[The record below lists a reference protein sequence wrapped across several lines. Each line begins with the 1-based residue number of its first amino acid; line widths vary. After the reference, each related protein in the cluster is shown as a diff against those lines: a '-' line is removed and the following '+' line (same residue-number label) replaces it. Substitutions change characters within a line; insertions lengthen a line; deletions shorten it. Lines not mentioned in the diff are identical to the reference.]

1 MYQQQYQ
8 QGGYAPQNQGGYAPQ
23 NQNTYVGS
31 AKFQQGQYGLMVSI
45 SLNAEDIAKLQANLN
60 ANGWVTF
67 SLRERQQPSQSG
79 ATHYGVIRPPMDNQ
93 GGGYQQGYQQPRP
106 PQNYQPRPPQGYA
119 TNMPNRPNMPYR
131 QNAGGNGAGQYR
143 QGYPQAPAPTQYQQP
158 APPPQQ
164 PGYDNGG
171 FNQAP
176 APTQYQQPTLPPP
189 PAQQYQQPAPPPQQT
204 APAQHR
210 YTPADAQPPAAD
222 AEEDLINNNMPM

>member
-31 AKFQQGQYGLMVSI
+31 AKFQNGQYGLMVSV

-60 ANGWVTF
+60 ENGWVTF

-79 ATHYGVIRPPMDNQ
+79 ATHYGVIRPPMPQ
-93 GGGYQQGYQQPRP
+93 GGNQYGGNGYQQRPAPQYQQRP
-106 PQNYQPRPPQGYA
+106 
-119 TNMPNRPNMPYR
+119 
-131 QNAGGNGAGQYR
+131 QYR
-143 QGYPQAPAPTQYQQP
+143 QAPPQQYRQAPPPPQYQQP
-158 APPPQQ
+158 APPPQPQ
-164 PGYDNGG
+164 GYDNGG

-176 APTQYQQPTLPPP
+176 PPP
-189 PAQQYQQPAPPPQQT
+189 QYQQPAPPPQNP

-210 YTPADAQPPAAD
+210 YTSADAQPPAAD
-222 AEEDLINNNMPM
+222 DGQEPPIDNDMPM

>member
-23 NQNTYVGS
+23 NQNVYVGS
-31 AKFQQGQYGLMVSI
+31 AKFQQGQYGLMVSV

-79 ATHYGVIRPPMDNQ
+79 ATHYGVIRPPMDNL
-93 GGGYQQGYQQPRP
+93 GGYGQPQGNANWNGQVGPVGQVGQRGNQWNGARGQGYQQRP
-106 PQNYQPRPPQGYA
+106 PQNQGGYRQGPPPQGYQQ
-119 TNMPNRPNMPYR
+119 RP
-131 QNAGGNGAGQYR
+131 
-143 QGYPQAPAPTQYQQP
+143 PAPQYQQP
-158 APPPQQ
+158 APPPQ
-164 PGYDNGG
+164 
-171 FNQAP
+171 A
-176 APTQYQQPTLPPP
+176 
-189 PAQQYQQPAPPPQQT
+189 

-222 AEEDLINNNMPM
+222 DGQEPPIENDMPM

>member
-23 NQNTYVGS
+23 NQNVYVGS

-60 ANGWVTF
+60 QNGWVTF

-106 PQNYQPRPPQGYA
+106 PQNYQPRPPQGYQQ
-119 TNMPNRPNMPYR
+119 RPQGANWNG
-131 QNAGGNGAGQYR
+131 QNGPVGPVGQRGNQWNGARGQ
-143 QGYPQAPAPTQYQQP
+143 GYQQP

-176 APTQYQQPTLPPP
+176 APAPQYQQPEPPRRRLHRLSTVTLRP
-189 PAQQYQQPAPPPQQT
+189 
-204 APAQHR
+204 
-210 YTPADAQPPAAD
+210 TPSRPRRMQKRT
-222 AEEDLINNNMPM
+222 

>member
-23 NQNTYVGS
+23 NQNVYVGS

-60 ANGWVTF
+60 QNGWVTF

-106 PQNYQPRPPQGYA
+106 PQNYQPRPQQGYQQRPQGANWNGPVGPSSAMA
-119 TNMPNRPNMPYR
+119 TEGKQYGQRGN
-131 QNAGGNGAGQYR
+131 QWNGARGQ
-143 QGYPQAPAPTQYQQP
+143 GYQQP

-164 PGYDNGG
+164 
-171 FNQAP
+171 A
-176 APTQYQQPTLPPP
+176 
-189 PAQQYQQPAPPPQQT
+189 

-222 AEEDLINNNMPM
+222 DGQEPPIENDMPM

>member
-23 NQNTYVGS
+23 NQNVYVGS
-31 AKFQQGQYGLMVSI
+31 AKFQQGQYGLMVSV

-93 GGGYQQGYQQPRP
+93 GGGYQQGNANWNGQVGPVGQVGQRGNQWNGARGQGYQQRP
-106 PQNYQPRPPQGYA
+106 PQNQGGYRPAPG
-119 TNMPNRPNMPYR
+119 YR
-131 QNAGGNGAGQYR
+131 Q
-143 QGYPQAPAPTQYQQP
+143 APPPPQYQQ
-158 APPPQQ
+158 
-164 PGYDNGG
+164 
-171 FNQAP
+171 
-176 APTQYQQPTLPPP
+176 
-189 PAQQYQQPAPPPQQT
+189 
-204 APAQHR
+204 PAQHR

-222 AEEDLINNNMPM
+222 DGQEPPIENDMPM

>member
-23 NQNTYVGS
+23 NQNVYVGS

-60 ANGWVTF
+60 QNGWVTF

-106 PQNYQPRPPQGYA
+106 PQNYQQRPPQGYQQ
-119 TNMPNRPNMPYR
+119 RPQGANWNGPVGQR
-131 QNAGGNGAGQYR
+131 GNQWNGARGQ
-143 QGYPQAPAPTQYQQP
+143 GYQQP

-176 APTQYQQPTLPPP
+176 APTQYQQP
-189 PAQQYQQPAPPPQQT
+189 APPPQQA

-222 AEEDLINNNMPM
+222 DGQDPSLDNDMPM

>member
-23 NQNTYVGS
+23 NQNVYVGS

-60 ANGWVTF
+60 QNGWVTF

-106 PQNYQPRPPQGYA
+106 PQGYQQRPPQGYA

-143 QGYPQAPAPTQYQQP
+143 QGYPQPPQAPTQYQQP

-176 APTQYQQPTLPPP
+176 APTQYQQVTPP
-189 PAQQYQQPAPPPQQT
+189 PAPAPQYQQPAPA
-204 APAQHR
+204 APGNEHR
-210 YTPADAQPPAAD
+210 YGPADAQPPAAD
-222 AEEDLINNNMPM
+222 DGQEPSLDNGMPM